1 MKRKYVSCGI
11 IISTLLGSGLFL
23 NNVNAA
29 EVHETNILN
38 MKNVGQQG
46 AIQNIDDS
54 IDKMIASIPPLFG
67 FNPYY
72 RTTIFG
78 EDVDFSGINFKHSNV
93 TSVVPMFMGENTFQN
108 NSDLEQ
114 TFNTTSFSES
124 ITKSTSTTIQN
135 GFKTSITTKGKVGIP
150 FVAEGEVSATLEY
163 NFSSTNTNTVSTTN
177 TITATAQPVKVPP
190 NKTYKA
196 EVYFEK
202 KSTSGIVEIYAD
214 VFTSVRAVND
224 GVVTSIGSALD
235 KATNKYG
242 LIKSPNDPKRVRAKG
257 TGDFKIEHGTNLIVK
272 VYDVTAGTK
281 SNSILVET
289 KIIPLN

>member
-1 MKRKYVSCGI
+1 MKRKYVSSGI
-11 IISTLLGSGLFL
+11 MIITLLGSGLFP
-23 NNVNAA
+23 NNVNAS
-29 EVHETNILN
+29 EVQESNILN
-38 MKNVGQQG
+38 IKNVGQQG

-54 IDKMIASIPPLFG
+54 IDNMISSIPPLFG
-67 FNPYY
+67 FSPYI
-72 RTTIFG
+72 RTPIYG
-78 EDVDFSGINFKHSNV
+78 EDVEFSGINIKQNNV
-93 TSVVPMFMGENTFQN
+93 TNVVPMFMGENTFEN

-124 ITKSTSTTIQN
+124 ITKSTSTSIQN

-163 NFSSTNTNTVSTTN
+163 NFSSTNTNTISTTN

-190 NKTYKA
+190 NKIYKA

-202 KSTSGIVEIYAD
+202 KSTSGNVEIYAD

-235 KATNKYG
+235 KATNRYG
-242 LIKSPNDPKRVRAKG
+242 LIKSPNDTKKVRAKG
-257 TGDFKIEHGTNLIVK
+257 TGDFKIEYGTNLIVK

-281 SNSILVET
+281 SNKTLVDT
-289 KIIPLN
+289 KIIPLH